1 MHYKQRGKYSNLL
14 IIIYYL
20 LSYRFALHAM
30 QMADYQRLV
39 LHFGSANPL
48 NATMLQK

>member
-20 LSYRFALHAM
+20 LSYTFTVQTM
-30 QMADYQRLV
+30 QTADNQREV